1 MSIAQWQRAPNV
13 LHIRIIMQEFTF
25 LRRSHNRVVEWDRFE
40 LLLWTQGSLYSTGNL
55 NTFKLSVE
63 ISFDTIIGNYT

>member
-1 MSIAQWQRAPNV
+1 
-13 LHIRIIMQEFTF
+13 MQEFTF

-40 LLLWTQGSLYSTGNL
+40 LLLWTQGPLYSTGNL